1 MTREILTDNG
11 IYSYEEIELC
21 LGRKIIDPEIAKK
34 NLLDFKKVMDV
45 HGVRYGLMYGT
56 LLGAVREGGFIV
68 YDEDADVFVLAEDR
82 NKVLNALFDLEKLG
96 LKVARHSDDERLL
109 SVIRD
114 DEYID
119 MYFFKKT
126 FFKKRREGDSVVDA
140 NYLEHTET
148 MEFLGEPF
156 PVPGNPKQLL
166 CVLYG
171 EDWNIPKKNGKAM
184 DNAFD
189 RKIKVFLIEKLP
201 FMYKIFNIFLG
212 RK

>member
-1 MTREILTDNG
+1 MKKEIMTDNG
-11 IYSYEEIELC
+11 IYSYEEVELY

-45 HGVRYGLMYGT
+45 HGVRYGLWFGT
-56 LLGAVREGGFIV
+56 LLGAVREGGFMV
-68 YDEDADVFVLAEDR
+68 YDEDVDVFVLEEDR

-96 LKVARHSDDERLL
+96 MKVARYHDDKSLL

-119 MYFFKKT
+119 MYFYKKDFT
-126 FFKKRREGDSVVDA
+126 KRRKTDNVIDA
-140 NYLEHTET
+140 KYLEHTET
-148 MEFLGEPF
+148 IEFLGEQF
-156 PVPGNPKQLL
+156 PVPGNPKQVLSI
-166 CVLYG
+166 LYG
-171 EDWNIPKKNGKAM
+171 EDWHIPNKDGKPI
-184 DNAFD
+184 NESLSK
-189 RKIKVFLIEKLP
+189 KIKDFLIEKLP

>member
-1 MTREILTDNG
+1 MKKEIQTENG
-11 IYSYEEIELC
+11 IYIYEEVELY
-21 LGRKIIDPEIAKK
+21 LGKKILDPEISKR
-34 NLLDFKKVMDV
+34 NLLDFKKVMDKY
-45 HGVRYGLMYGT
+45 GIRYGLMYGT
-56 LLGAVREGGFIV
+56 LLGAVREGDFIV

-119 MYFFKKT
+119 MYFFKKM
-126 FFKKRREGDSVVDA
+126 FYKKRREGDSVVDA

-171 EDWNIPKKNGKAM
+171 KDWHIPNKDGKATN
-184 DNAFD
+184 NALD
-189 RKIKVFLIEKLP
+189 IKIKRYLIKKLP
-201 FMYKIFNIFLG
+201 FLYKIYNMFLG
-212 RK
+212 KK